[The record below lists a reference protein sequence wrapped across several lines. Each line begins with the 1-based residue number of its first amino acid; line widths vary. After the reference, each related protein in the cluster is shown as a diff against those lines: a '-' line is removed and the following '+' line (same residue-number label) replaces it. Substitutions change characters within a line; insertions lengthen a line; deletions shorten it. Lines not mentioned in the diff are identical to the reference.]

1 MTPAAPQFTPTDPG
15 FLADPYP
22 TYRALREQAPVLW
35 ADHLHSWVVSRYDD
49 VASCLR
55 NPALVQ
61 DAGYE
66 FVFGQ
71 LPPGAPS
78 FEALRNTFDS
88 WMLFR
93 NPPEHTRLRGLM
105 QKAFTPRI
113 VDALKAPMRT
123 LVDDL
128 LEGAA
133 ARGKMDVIAD
143 LAFPLPV
150 TVIAWMLGVPQSDHA
165 QFKAWSN
172 ALAVT
177 LEPIVPLE
185 VMQTAEQAA
194 REITDYFRGLVQHK
208 KKQPGDDL
216 LSAMI
221 QAEEQGQRLTMDE
234 LLSNS
239 VLLLAAGHET
249 TVNLIGNGMLALLR
263 HPEQLLKLRQEPAL
277 LRGAVEE
284 LLRYDAPAQ
293 MASRVA
299 TKDVVLRGTT
309 LPAGSRMLLLIGAA
323 NRDPEHFRD
332 PERLDL
338 TRTEV
343 NHLSFGAGAHYCIG
357 APLARV
363 EAQVAIGRLVERFA
377 GLRLACESPRY
388 RSTAVLRG
396 LIELPV
402 IV

>member
-1 MTPAAPQFTPTDPG
+1 MTPAAPHFDPTDPG

-22 TYRALREQAPVLW
+22 TYRALREQAPLLW
-35 ADHLHSWVVSRYDD
+35 SEYLQSWIVSRYDD

-55 NPALVQ
+55 NPALAQ

-66 FVFGQ
+66 YVFGQ
-71 LPPGAPS
+71 MPPDAPK
-78 FEALRNTFDS
+78 FEALRTTFDT

-93 NPPEHTRLRGLM
+93 NPPEHTRLRGLV

-113 VDALKAPMRT
+113 VEALKPPMRR
-123 LVDDL
+123 LVDEL
-128 LEGAA
+128 LECAA
-133 ARGKMDVIAD
+133 AKGKMDVIAD

-165 QFKAWSN
+165 RFKAWSN

-177 LEPIVPLE
+177 LEPVVPLE
-185 VMQTAEQAA
+185 ALLAAEQAA
-194 REITDYFRGLVQHK
+194 GEITDYFRGLVQHK
-208 KKQPGDDL
+208 KRQPGDDL

-221 QAEEQGQRLTMDE
+221 QAEEQGQRLSMDE

-239 VLLLAAGHET
+239 VLLLSAGHET
-249 TVNLIGNGMLALLR
+249 TVNLIGNGVLALLR
-263 HPEQLLKLRQEPAL
+263 HPDQLLKLRQEPAL

-293 MASRVA
+293 MASRIT

-323 NRDPEHFRD
+323 NRDPEQFRD
-332 PERLDL
+332 PDRLDL

-388 RSTAVLRG
+388 RPMAVLRG
-396 LIELPV
+396 LVELPV
-402 IV
+402 IT